1 MRHIRTD
8 RLWLITLFVA
18 LTTLAIGCG
27 SSVESDDPR
36 PESERNTQPAEL
48 NSKVF
53 VSAQEVQD
61 LADDGATLLDAR
73 TSEDYELGHFPGAI
87 QVNAGKP
94 WKDESGYLIAW
105 QTNDGELI
113 GDVVEAQ
120 DKIRDL
126 GIDADR
132 PVVIYGDAR
141 SSGAGRLFWTLEYY
155 GHGQV
160 HFYSSGY
167 ENLKEELDFDEQT
180 EAPAVDTGDFVV
192 AFRNSVLATSEDV
205 NAAIDRG
212 DGILIDT
219 RREGEFE
226 GTEDRGDPRQGYI
239 PEATWYYW
247 ENVFDEDD
255 HLRSQAEL
263 EAEFEDVGL
272 LGDDALIIPYCQ
284 TGTRSATIYAVLR
297 WFGKDDA
304 KNYDGSWVE
313 WSRDEDLSIEQ
324 PQHE

>member
-105 QTNDGELI
+105 
-113 GDVVEAQ
+113 
-120 DKIRDL
+120 
-126 GIDADR
+126 
-132 PVVIYGDAR
+132 
-141 SSGAGRLFWTLEYY
+141 
-155 GHGQV
+155 
-160 HFYSSGY
+160 
-167 ENLKEELDFDEQT
+167 
-180 EAPAVDTGDFVV
+180 
-192 AFRNSVLATSEDV
+192 
-205 NAAIDRG
+205 
-212 DGILIDT
+212 
-219 RREGEFE
+219 
-226 GTEDRGDPRQGYI
+226 
-239 PEATWYYW
+239 
-247 ENVFDEDD
+247 
-255 HLRSQAEL
+255 
-263 EAEFEDVGL
+263 
-272 LGDDALIIPYCQ
+272 
-284 TGTRSATIYAVLR
+284 
-297 WFGKDDA
+297 
-304 KNYDGSWVE
+304 
-313 WSRDEDLSIEQ
+313 
-324 PQHE
+324 